1 MRNVLLWLAI
11 GMLGAVA
18 PAAADS
24 LTVKNCTGQSIGFKI
39 YNEGDIVCSI
49 PRCSASLANCS
60 SNTYQCD
67 GKCKV
72 EPVLVRVPAKLFEIE
87 QLVDG
92 HENHAINGS
101 YKGITTTLQDR
112 NGKYWMT
119 SAGVAC
125 GC

>member
-39 YNEGDIVCSI
+39 YNEGDIVCWV
-49 PRCSASLANCS
+49 PRYSASLANCS

-72 EPVLVRVPAKLFEIE
+72 EPVGPGCLNFQKLNSSWT
-87 QLVDG
+87 VMKTMS
-92 HENHAINGS
+92 INGS
-101 YKGITTTLQDR
+101 YGGVTTTYQDG